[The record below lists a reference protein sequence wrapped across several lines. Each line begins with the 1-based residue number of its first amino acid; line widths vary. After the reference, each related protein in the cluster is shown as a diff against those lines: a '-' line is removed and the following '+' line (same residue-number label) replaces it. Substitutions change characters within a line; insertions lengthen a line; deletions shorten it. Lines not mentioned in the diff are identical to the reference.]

1 MTLTKPGR
9 TTYLPFSTPAIGQE
23 EVAEVSQSLL
33 SGWLTTGP
41 KVEKF
46 TKDFLAYVN
55 APYGVALNSA
65 TGGLHI
71 AQSVVGLKPFDEVIT
86 SPLTFTATANTT
98 LHVGAKPMFCD
109 IDLDTYNMDP
119 LALEAVAGPNTK
131 AVIPVHFAGLPCDL
145 DEIKKVAHKH
155 HAVVIE
161 DAAHSVGAEYKGRK
175 LGAISDLTVF
185 SFHPNKNM
193 TTGEGGLVTFSDEKY
208 LKPLTVLG
216 FHGID
221 KTSWRNYPDRVV
233 QDYDVVEA
241 GFKYNMLDIQAAI
254 GIHQLAKL
262 DGFNARRA
270 EIVEYY
276 KRELA
281 DIEEL
286 HIPKLP
292 KYEHKHAWHLFCPLV
307 KTEKLNITRADFM
320 NELKALNIGTGL
332 HYRAIHEHPLYQ
344 RLGFK
349 LGMYPKAEYAGQ
361 RIVSLPL
368 FPKMTDGDAED
379 VVKAVKYVIAKHLNK

>member
-1 MTLTKPGR
+1 MISEKPAR
-9 TTYLPFSTPAIGQE
+9 ASFLPFSTPAIGE
-23 EVAEVSQSLL
+23 EEAAEVRHSML

-41 KVEKF
+41 KTEKF
-46 TKDFLAYVN
+46 TNDFLAYVN

-65 TGGLHI
+65 TAGLHI
-71 AQSVVGLKPFDEVIT
+71 AQAVAGLKPFDEVIT

-98 LHVGAKPMFCD
+98 LHVGAKPVFCD
-109 IDLDTYNMDP
+109 IDLNTYNMDP
-119 LALEAVAGPNTK
+119 AALADAVSPNTR

-145 DEIKKVAHKH
+145 DAI
-155 HAVVIE
+155 HAVARKCGAIVIE

-175 LGAISDLTVF
+175 LGALSDMTVF

-193 TTGEGGLVTFSDEKY
+193 TTGEGGLVSFSDEKY
-208 LKPLTVLG
+208 LKPLTILG

-221 KTSWRNYPDRVV
+221 KTSWTSYPDRVV

-254 GIHQLAKL
+254 GIHQLKKL

-270 EIVEYY
+270 EIAEYY

-281 DIEEL
+281 EIDEL
-286 HIPKLP
+286 HIPQLP
-292 KYEHKHAWHLFCPLV
+292 AYEHRHAWHLFCPLV
-307 KTEKLNITRADFM
+307 KTEKLKITRADFM

-349 LGMYPKAEYAGQ
+349 LGMFPKAEYAGQ

-368 FPKMTDGDAED
+368 FPKMTDGDAES
-379 VVKAVKYVIAKHLNK
+379 VVKAVKYVIAKSLNK